1 MQRTAFH
8 CTFVSYYHSRLI
20 TGLYVFM
27 LKHYSLTICCA
38 LVSTAGWAQSQA
50 SLSGVVQ
57 TEAGAPL
64 PGATVFLKGT
74 YLGGSTN
81 EEGRFDVKGVQN
93 RFPATLIVSFIGYEN
108 QELVL
113 SQADNNIE
121 VTLRPTTLLT
131 QRVVAASRVEENIGQ
146 VPVTIEKIDYRQLGQ
161 LTTPDLV
168 AGLARYKGVD
178 VSSSSMLTT
187 SFSTRGFNS
196 SRSERVIQLADY
208 MDTQLPSLSSY
219 FGNLLGA
226 PILDIASVEL
236 VHGPAS
242 ALYGA
247 NAFNGVLLTNSRD
260 PFLDPGL
267 TVRLRGGNRHL
278 LDGQLR
284 YAVKFGERVAFK
296 ISGGAT
302 EADDF
307 LADSQDATSAAIDP
321 TNNPAGSGYG
331 YDAVNR
337 YGDLGNTF
345 TNANGA
351 LVGKTVFLP
360 GYSERD
366 LVAGDNKAH
375 SYKVAPSLSVLL
387 SNSVKATLDYRYANA
402 TTTYQSASRYRFVN
416 SGAQQARLQ
425 VEGSNWFVRAFST
438 QDFSGK
444 RDPQSDGSYNLG
456 SLGAFLTQQQALDLT
471 GRPVVDGNG
480 QPVTYAQ
487 RYFGAYSVAY
497 NAAFMANGGNADA
510 AALTARAAAN
520 TNAPLLQPGTAAFA
534 AARNSLVHNA
544 NPSQGARLLI
554 RSVLSEGSGQYTFK
568 NSFADLTLGGAYR
581 QFLLGS
587 DGSFFADTQD
597 GDRIRNYEYGGYA
610 QASKTLLNDHLKL
623 ALAGRFDDFKNFGT
637 AFSPRASA
645 VYSVGADKQQ
655 NFRASF
661 SRAFRAPTQTD
672 QYVKLDV
679 GRAVVLGNV
688 GNGFQGY
695 TTALGAALVRTPQLL
710 LGGDLSAYAYKSD
723 ALKLEE
729 VSTVEA
735 GYRAQ
740 LSKQLYVDVDY
751 YLNTY
756 NNFIVTQNFIGN
768 TDGTAITQPQLL
780 AAGLARFQ
788 NPALLTRVI
797 QIATNVNKRVQSH
810 GAGIT
815 LNYVLSPALALAGNY
830 SFNQLLTTFDEGTQS
845 YFNTP
850 RHKFNLGLDGQAL
863 DRRLSYNLNYRWAES
878 FLYESTF
885 ATGTVPATH
894 TVDAQVG
901 YTLRAAHTT
910 VQAGVTNLFDNQN
923 LQVYG
928 SPGYGRLGYFG
939 LLFDIK

>member
-1 MQRTAFH
+1 MIRRYVLSL
-8 CTFVSYYHSRLI
+8 CGVLI
-20 TGLYVFM
+20 SVT
-27 LKHYSLTICCA
+27 T
-38 LVSTAGWAQSQA
+38 WAQTET
-50 SLSGVVQ
+50 SLAGIVQ
-57 TEAGAPL
+57 TEAGTPL
-64 PGATVFLKGT
+64 PGATVFLKGS
-74 YLGGSTN
+74 YLGSSTN
-81 EEGRFDVKGVQN
+81 QEGRFEVKGVQN
-93 RFPATLIVSFIGYEN
+93 RLPAILVVSFVGYEN
-108 QELVL
+108 QELSL
-113 SQADNNIE
+113 TQSDLNLE

-131 QRVVAASRVEENIGQ
+131 QVVVAASRVAESIGQ
-146 VPVTIEKIDYRQLGQ
+146 VPVTIDKIDARQLGQ

-178 VSSSSMLTT
+178 VSSSSLLTT

-226 PILDIASVEL
+226 PVLDIASVEL

-267 TVRLRGGNRHL
+267 TVRLRGGNRNL

-284 YAVKFGERVAFK
+284 YAVKFSDRVAFK
-296 ISGGAT
+296 ISGGVT
-302 EADDF
+302 VADDF
-307 LADSQDATSAAIDP
+307 LAASQDATAAVIDP

-337 YGDLGNTF
+337 YGDLGRTF
-345 TNANGA
+345 TTADGA

-360 GYSERD
+360 GYAERD
-366 LVAGDNKAH
+366 LIANDNKAK
-375 SYKVAPSLSVLL
+375 SFKVAPSLSVLL
-387 SNSVKATLDYRYANA
+387 SNSVKATIDYRYANA

-416 SGAQQARLQ
+416 SGAQQTRVQ

-456 SLGAFLTQQQALDLT
+456 SLGAYLSAQQ
-471 GRPVVDGNG
+471 VVDANG
-480 QPVTYAQ
+480 QPVLTGSGQPLTYAD
-487 RYFGAYSVAY
+487 RYFSAYSAAY
-497 NAAFMANGGNADA
+497 NAAFTANGGNADA
-510 AALTARAAAN
+510 AANAANAAAN
-520 TNAPLLQPGTAAFA
+520 ANAPLLQPGTQAFA
-534 AARNSLVHNA
+534 NARNSIIHNA

-554 RSVLSEGSGQYTFK
+554 RSVLSEGSAQYTYK
-568 NSFADLTLGGAYR
+568 NSFADLTVGGAYR

-587 DGSFFADTQD
+587 DGSFFADSKD

-623 ALAGRFDDFKNFGT
+623 ALAGRFDDFKNFGL

-710 LGGDLSAYAYKSD
+710 LGGDLSPYAYKSE

-740 LSKQLYVDVDY
+740 LSTGLYVDVDY

-768 TDGTAITQPQLL
+768 TDGSAITQPQLL

-815 LNYVLSPALALAGNY
+815 VNYTFSPALAVAGNY
-830 SFNQLLTTFDEGTQS
+830 SFNKLLTTFDAGTQS

-863 DRRLSYNLNYRWAES
+863 DRRLSYNLNYRWAEG

-894 TVDAQVG
+894 TVDAQLG
-901 YTLRAAHTT
+901 YTLKAAHTT
-910 VQAGVTNLFDNQN
+910 LQAGVTNLFDNQN